1 MATVICNKD
10 CKYRKAVF
18 CGKDF
23 VILNSLGQCS
33 EWFAKNGQPKIIFDF
48 NRQPTSNPFA
58 DVGSMDATEQKPQDT
73 QLSEGKIQ
81 TGEKDENNE
90 NTEA

>member
-1 MATVICNKD
+1 MATVVCNKD

-23 VILNSLGQCS
+23 VMLNQFGMCDI
-33 EWFAKNGQPKIIFDF
+33 WFDKNGRIRRVPDYSAESEPQ
-48 NRQPTSNPFA
+48 A
-58 DVGSMDATEQKPQDT
+58 ATEQKLPREEKT
-73 QLSEGKIQ
+73 EGKI
-81 TGEKDENNE
+81 TVEKNDENDE

>member
-1 MATVICNKD
+1 MATVVCNKD

-23 VILNSLGQCS
+23 VMLNQFGMCDI
-33 EWFAKNGQPKIIFDF
+33 WFDKNGRIRMVPAY
-48 NRQPTSNPFA
+48 PTEPEPQA
-58 DVGSMDATEQKPQDT
+58 ATKQELPHEEKT
-73 QLSEGKIQ
+73 EGKI
-81 TGEKDENNE
+81 TVEKNDENDE

>member
-1 MATVICNKD
+1 MATVVCNKN
-10 CKYRKAVF
+10 CQYRKAVF

-23 VILNSLGQCS
+23 VMLNSFGQCN

-58 DVGSMDATEQKPQDT
+58 DATEQKPSDT

-81 TGEKDENNE
+81 TEEKDENDE

>member
-1 MATVICNKD
+1 MSTVVCNKD

-18 CGKDF
+18 CGRDF
-23 VILNSLGQCS
+23 TMLNQFGMCDI
-33 EWFAKNGQPKIIFDF
+33 WFDKNGRMRMVPAYPAEPEPQ
-48 NRQPTSNPFA
+48 T
-58 DVGSMDATEQKPQDT
+58 ATEQKPSDT

-81 TGEKDENNE
+81 TEEKDENDE

>member
-10 CKYRKAVF
+10 CQYRKAVF

-23 VILNSLGQCS
+23 VMLNSFGQCDI
-33 EWFAKNGQPKIIFDF
+33 WFNKNGQMRMVP
-48 NRQPTSNPFA
+48 NYPAEPEPQA
-58 DVGSMDATEQKPQDT
+58 ATEQELPHEEKSKGPDT
-73 QLSEGKIQ
+73 SERNN
-81 TGEKDENNE
+81 ENDE

>member
-1 MATVICNKD
+1 MATVVCNKD
-10 CKYRKAVF
+10 CQYRKAAF

-23 VILNSLGQCS
+23 VMLNQFGQCS

-58 DVGSMDATEQKPQDT
+58 DASSMDATDQKPSDT
-73 QLSEGKIQ
+73 QLSKGKTQ
-81 TGEKDENNE
+81 TEEKYGKDE

>member
-1 MATVICNKD
+1 MATVVCNKD

-23 VILNSLGQCS
+23 VMLNQFGMCNI
-33 EWFAKNGQPKIIFDF
+33 WFDKNGRMRMVPAYPAEPEPQ
-48 NRQPTSNPFA
+48 A
-58 DVGSMDATEQKPQDT
+58 ATKQESPQ
-73 QLSEGKIQ
+73 LVLAEGKNQ
-81 TGEKDENNE
+81 TEEKDENDE